1 MRTLTLNKYDNL
13 CTKDK
18 WLGKYTE
25 EEKIVAFTAKLEKKK
40 DNNLKLAKLFKAKR
54 LPKGGNTKQLKEGN
68 KKRTPKKEKYDKY
81 V

>member
-1 MRTLTLNKYDNL
+1 MLPEKEQIVTLT
-13 CTKDK
+13 TVVDK
-18 WLGKYTE
+18 L
-25 EEKIVAFTAKLEKKK
+25 K

-81 V
+81 A